1 MRIKIGDKLPNSE
14 LFYLDQNNDVK
25 KIDILDLCKGKTIIL
40 GMPGAFTKTCSAL
53 HLPGYIK
60 NYELANK
67 KGISKIVCVAVNDPN
82 VMKAWGENQNAGSKI
97 FMAGDP
103 FLKFTKAIGAE
114 VDKSEK
120 GLGIRSNRY
129 TMLVENGEVKKVEE
143 EKETATC
150 ELSSAESFLKS
161 ISVIS
166 SLSSNPVLYFASN
179 SCHVVWVKLFWFSYR
194 VSYSFIG
201 KIVVL
206 TICSTGSL
214 K

>member
-1 MRIKIGDKLPNSE
+1 MKIKVGEKLPSSE
-14 LFYLDQNNDVK
+14 LFYLDQNDDVK
-25 KIDILDLCKGKTIIL
+25 KVDILDLCKDNKTIIL

-60 NYELANK
+60 NYELASK
-67 KGISKIVCVAVNDPN
+67 KGISKIICIAVNDPN
-82 VMKAWGENQNAGSKI
+82 VMKAWGENQNAGDKI

-129 TMLVENGEVKKVEE
+129 TMLVESNEVKKVEE

-150 ELSSAESFLKS
+150 KLSAAENFLKN
-161 ISVIS
+161 I
-166 SLSSNPVLYFASN
+166 
-179 SCHVVWVKLFWFSYR
+179 
-194 VSYSFIG
+194 
-201 KIVVL
+201 
-206 TICSTGSL
+206 
-214 K
+214 

>member
-14 LFYLDQNNDVK
+14 LFYLDQNNGVK
-25 KIDILDLCKGKTIIL
+25 KINILDLCKNKTIIL

-53 HLPGYIK
+53 HLPGYLK
-60 NYELANK
+60 NYELFIT
-67 KGISKIVCVAVNDPN
+67 KGISKIICIAVNDPN
-82 VMKAWGENQNAGSKI
+82 VMKAWGENQNVGSKI

-129 TMLVENGEVKKVEE
+129 TMLVENGELKKVEE
-143 EKETATC
+143 EKETVAC

-161 ISVIS
+161 I
-166 SLSSNPVLYFASN
+166 
-179 SCHVVWVKLFWFSYR
+179 
-194 VSYSFIG
+194 
-201 KIVVL
+201 
-206 TICSTGSL
+206 
-214 K
+214 

>member
-1 MRIKIGDKLPNSE
+1 MKIKTGDKLPNSE

-25 KIDILDLCKGKTIIL
+25 KINVLDLCKGKTIIL

-60 NYELANK
+60 NYELAIK
-67 KGISKIVCVAVNDPN
+67 KGITKIVCIAVNDPN
-82 VMKAWGENQNAGSKI
+82 VMKAWGENHNVGNKI

-103 FLKFTKAIGAE
+103 FLKLTKAIGAE

-129 TMLVENGEVKKVEE
+129 TMLVEDGEVKKVEE

-150 ELSSAESFLKS
+150 ELSAAENFLKS
-161 ISVIS
+161 I
-166 SLSSNPVLYFASN
+166 
-179 SCHVVWVKLFWFSYR
+179 
-194 VSYSFIG
+194 
-201 KIVVL
+201 
-206 TICSTGSL
+206 
-214 K
+214 